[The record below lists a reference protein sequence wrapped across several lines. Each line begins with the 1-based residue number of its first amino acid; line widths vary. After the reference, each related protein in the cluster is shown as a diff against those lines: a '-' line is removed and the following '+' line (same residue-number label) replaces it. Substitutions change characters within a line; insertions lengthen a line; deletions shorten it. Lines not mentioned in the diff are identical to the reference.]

1 MQHFRA
7 VDLAARK
14 LENGSASRA
23 ARRNVPRG
31 FFIAADITSRGKPVP
46 GPSAHAYKRADP
58 GTVPTTRQEH
68 RSRGPLPL
76 SVPFRP
82 LRSVQQLG
90 DQPQENAKKAFVY

>member
-31 FFIAADITSRGKPVP
+31 FFMLLTLPPGVSQFRVP
-46 GPSAHAYKRADP
+46 RAHAYKRADP
-58 GTVPTTRQEH
+58 GTVPTRRQEH